1 MFNPNI
7 VFNFY
12 SKSADKA
19 PGKGTGESLSPQE
32 SASEYTELSQ
42 IKDWRKKLS
51 NFAISPF
58 SLDGKMWNSVE
69 HFYQASKFKQN
80 NPDYYDVFSL
90 DSGSDLSKDPAM
102 AKSAG
107 GKTGKVGGKKF
118 RHSSVRMDEDFFTS
132 GRTNKVMYAA
142 QYAKF
147 TTIPEMRD
155 VLLKTREAKLM
166 HTVGRSSVKVYFEN
180 LVIIREIISGGIPL

>member
-19 PGKGTGESLSPQE
+19 PGKGTGESLSPKE
-32 SASEYTELSQ
+32 LASEYTELSQ
-42 IKDWRKKLS
+42 IKDWRQKLS

-58 SLDGKMWNSVE
+58 ELEGKMWNSVE
-69 HFYQASKFKQN
+69 HFYQASKFKQD
-80 NPDYYDVFSL
+80 NPDFYNEFSL
-90 DSGSDLSKDPAM
+90 DSGNDLSKDPAM

-118 RHSSVRMDEDFFTS
+118 RPSSVRMDEDFFTS
-132 GRTNKVMYAA
+132 GRTNEVMNAA

-155 VLLKTREAKLM
+155 VLLKTGDAKLM
-166 HTVGRSSVKVYFEN
+166 HTVSRSSVKVYFEN
-180 LVIIREIISGGIPL
+180 LVIIREKMRV